1 MRWSLPLLALLSEL
15 AADETL
21 TLDVELPAPVA
32 PDGLAACSLD
42 VQIRAGHTQTI
53 TLRTTSSFH
62 MALAAAERFARAHN
76 LTHGHGCET
85 CACVAHVLV
94 EVIAEQ
100 CPSICAHARCDEL
113 RALEAS
119 DKKLLVAYG
128 NCQASAIA
136 TAVRRVGG
144 AAFDAEWD
152 VHVITPVQSVSR
164 AELRASGALAQRAD
178 AFVFV
183 PVREDY
189 RNRIMPG
196 EARVGTA
203 WWLARLGERC
213 VALCFPSMRFSVY
226 NPEHNLQ
233 LDCPVTQSF
242 GYRDGAS
249 GHIVLDGE
257 ILHFPAI
264 DEHLWRIWDGARAAG
279 SVRPSADAYAR
290 AWSNVSADRARG
302 LDDLF
307 EATVAELERREAA
320 GAALS
325 TGAGRQVVALRVA
338 SVVRE
343 EWKEARLFVHAVHAA
358 FALRARVAAQVLEA
372 LGFSDAEETA
382 AMIATRENAAEDA
395 HEPFVPAISAAVRA
409 SLGLRF
415 TSADFLVD
423 PARFLALRAP
433 SQCRAPE
440 CKTRRVALAPAEYAR
455 LTFGLLDVLDA
466 YVRNHTG
473 LPLQARRVRPSA

>member
-164 AELRASGALAQRAD
+164 AELRASGA
-178 AFVFV
+178 
-183 PVREDY
+183 
-189 RNRIMPG
+189 
-196 EARVGTA
+196 
-203 WWLARLGERC
+203 GERSQQGT
-213 VALCFPSMRFSVY
+213 F
-226 NPEHNLQ
+226 H
-233 LDCPVTQSF
+233 
-242 GYRDGAS
+242 
-249 GHIVLDGE
+249 
-257 ILHFPAI
+257 LHKGTF
-264 DEHLWRIWDGARAAG
+264 
-279 SVRPSADAYAR
+279 
-290 AWSNVSADRARG
+290 
-302 LDDLF
+302 
-307 EATVAELERREAA
+307 
-320 GAALS
+320 
-325 TGAGRQVVALRVA
+325 GAGVGDVA
-338 SVVRE
+338 SHFLTCNSTVE
-343 EWKEARLFVHAVHAA
+343 TK
-358 FALRARVAAQVLEA
+358 VACPDRK
-372 LGFSDAEETA
+372 LGF
-382 AMIATRENAAEDA
+382 
-395 HEPFVPAISAAVRA
+395 
-409 SLGLRF
+409 
-415 TSADFLVD
+415 
-423 PARFLALRAP
+423 
-433 SQCRAPE
+433 
-440 CKTRRVALAPAEYAR
+440 
-455 LTFGLLDVLDA
+455 
-466 YVRNHTG
+466 
-473 LPLQARRVRPSA
+473 RVRV